1 MITRTTEQSN
11 RLHGL
16 LSVLHIDTEQKAWL
30 VEEFTE
36 GRSSSTKD
44 MSTTECQALI
54 DHLAKVAV
62 DTNADRANVMRRKA
76 FAIAHELGWET
87 SDGKVD
93 RNRFDHWMLKYS
105 YLHKGIN
112 QYTHNELPKL
122 LTQLENITRSSSQS
136 TQSTK

>member
-1 MITRTTEQSN
+1 MTRTNEQNS

-16 LSVLHIDTEQKAWL
+16 LGILHIEPEQKAWL
-30 VEEFTE
+30 VEQFTE

-54 DHLAKVAV
+54 DHLAKVAM

-105 YLHKGIN
+105 YLHKPIN
-112 QYTHNELPKL
+112 QYTLAELPTL
-122 LTQLENITRSSSQS
+122 LSQLEQIPNR
-136 TQSTK
+136 